1 MYNKYSN
8 ISFWSEIKQIYDW
21 TFPTSQTRQLFLDR
35 YSRQINRLI
44 VLHLFRKSLHLN
56 KRIFNNKFI
65 HIYLN

>member
-1 MYNKYSN
+1 MYNKYLN

-35 YSRQINRLI
+35 YSRQINRL
-44 VLHLFRKSLHLN
+44 VLHLFRKSLNLN
-56 KRIFNNKFI
+56 KRIFNKFI